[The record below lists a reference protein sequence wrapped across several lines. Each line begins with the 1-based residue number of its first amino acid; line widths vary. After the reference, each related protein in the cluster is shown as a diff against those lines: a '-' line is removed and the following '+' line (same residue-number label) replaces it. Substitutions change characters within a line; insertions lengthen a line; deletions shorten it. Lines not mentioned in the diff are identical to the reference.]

1 MSQRTSQITQ
11 GISDMK
17 TAAFE
22 DWLVTHKGYEAGT
35 AKSRASN
42 CKRVEKFYPKGLDD
56 LYAEGDF
63 DRLIAE
69 FNYSTDDETHG
80 RPQDHQVPIKGNV
93 RTGSATLKAAL
104 GLYKEF
110 LDNAAHGEPDGTTP
124 PPPIDPAPRSA
135 DWPTWAEPSAAES
148 LHLAKVLAPYVRFL
162 HPDIVR
168 ALVVD
173 NEKMR
178 TKWRDGLHARG
189 VDPDVY
195 LWTAS
200 PCAFAGVRRYAGS
213 EEIARYRG
221 HKEAGKD
228 LPQGALR
235 LDDNDFPKHLW
246 SFVLRGKPFQ
256 KFGPTGYSLAH
267 LADHKVHQNRAA
279 EGFKLQDAAAIE
291 GRLFGLYTCPT
302 NTVYVPR
309 SFLKPTDFNSSI
321 RGLLIRR
328 AHDLY
333 GSFCSIVPPFMEVRP
348 NTDPDWDIIQFVW
361 SEPVGDMTHVAEF
374 LEFRAK
380 QLTALMPD

>member
-1 MSQRTSQITQ
+1 
-11 GISDMK
+11 MK

-22 DWLVTHKGYEAGT
+22 AWLATQKKYEPGT
-35 AKSRASN
+35 VRSRVAN
-42 CKRVEKFYPKGLDD
+42 CKRVEKFYLKGLDVI
-56 LYAEGDF
+56 YAEGDF
-63 DRLIAE
+63 DKLIAE
-69 FNYSTDDETHG
+69 FDYSTDDYKEL
-80 RPQDHQVPIKGNV
+80 RPKKHKVQIKGNPQ
-93 RTGSATLKAAL
+93 TGSATLKQAL

-110 LDNAAHGEPDGTTP
+110 LDSSVPNGALITSA
-124 PPPIDPAPRSA
+124 PPPIGPEPGASE
-135 DWPTWAEPSAAES
+135 WPKWDEPSDAES
-148 LHLAKVLAPYVRFL
+148 LQLAKVLAPYVRFL

-221 HKEAGKD
+221 HKEAVKD
-228 LPQGALR
+228 LPPGALR

-246 SFVLRGKPFQ
+246 SFILRGKPFQ
-256 KFGPTGYSLAH
+256 KFGPKGYSLAH

-309 SFLKPTDFNSSI
+309 SFLKPTDFNRSI

-348 NTDPDWDIIQFVW
+348 NTDPDWDISQFVW

-374 LEFRAK
+374 LAFRAK

>member
-1 MSQRTSQITQ
+1 
-11 GISDMK
+11 MK
-17 TAAFE
+17 TAEFE
-22 DWLVTHKGYEAGT
+22 DWLTTHKGYGT
-35 AKSRASN
+35 GTVRSRVAN
-42 CKRVEKFYPKGLDD
+42 CKRVEEFYPKGLDN
-56 LYAEGDF
+56 LYAEGAF
-63 DRLIAE
+63 DKLIAE
-69 FNYSTDDETHG
+69 FNYSTDDKAHK
-80 RPQDHQVPIKGNV
+80 RPQRHMVPINGNNI
-93 RTGSATLKAAL
+93 REGSATYKAAL
-104 GLYKEF
+104 GLYKKF
-110 LDNAAHGEPDGTTP
+110 LDSAVPGKPLSTTP
-124 PPPIDPAPRSA
+124 KTPPIDLAPRAA
-135 DWPTWAEPSAAES
+135 DWPKWDEPSDAEC

-178 TKWRDGLHARG
+178 TKWREGLRARG

-195 LWTAS
+195 LWSAS
-200 PCAFAGVRRYAGS
+200 PCAFPGVRRYAGS
-213 EEIARYRG
+213 AEIARYRG

-228 LPQGALR
+228 LPPGALR

-256 KFGPTGYSLAH
+256 KFGPEGYSLAH

-279 EGFKLQDAAAIE
+279 EDFKLQDAVAIE

-302 NTVYVPR
+302 NTAYVPR
-309 SFLKPTDFNSSI
+309 SLLKPTDFNSSI

-348 NTDPDWDIIQFVW
+348 NTDPDWDTSQFTW

-374 LEFRAK
+374 LTFRAK